1 MPKKGGNK
9 KKKKLRKQISDP
21 TGSKI
26 QKSQQKQPP
35 PEFERSPLRPPVR
48 APVRAPEPALSG
60 RPVFG
65 TLTSAKTVFGAG
77 DNFLLSA
84 PSAKKV
90 ITARETARRQQD
102 IEDEERAIYLRDRGL
117 VEKMVDG
124 KLKTVKFKNI
134 APVFNLKKLP
144 KKIFPIPPSPPV
156 NLLNPKKSTNM
167 FGGIDFNK
175 EFDKRVMKGPNA
187 NITRPIV
194 RGPKPIVRS
203 HTGIIRDTTSNSTA
217 PSVLPRNFKVIES
230 QLKPD
235 GMDDAKRAMSGRGS
249 LVDEVNH
256 HKFGD
261 SFNIGD
267 AIGKEASDRME
278 GFVSEDPTLQGA
290 VTTDEDDVFGSA
302 EEGSPVDSFKRALT
316 DREKDALQMR
326 LAQEE
331 NSGGPNQPPARGAF
345 ETRPEVLEERKK
357 QEDIRKKFKEKQQQ
371 KRDKQL
377 KKQQDLLSQPDL
389 QPEEDLGFMKQTR
402 KPRADKGLKRGK
414 RGRGRGG
421 TGKGRGTT

>member
-48 APVRAPEPALSG
+48 APVRGPALSG

-267 AIGKEASDRME
+267 AIGKEVSDRMDS
-278 GFVSEDPTLQGA
+278 FVSEDPTLQGA
-290 VTTDEDDVFGSA
+290 VTTDEDDVFGSS
-302 EEGSPVDSFKRALT
+302 EDVDAASLSASIPMRALT
-316 DREKDALQMR
+316 DREKDERQMR
-326 LAQEE
+326 LAEKE
-331 NSGGPNQPPARGAF
+331 NPGGPNQPLGAF
-345 ETRPEVLEERKK
+345 QTPPAVLKQREEEKKIERGRQRKA
-357 QEDIRKKFKEKQQQ
+357 EKERNKA
-371 KRDKQL
+371 
-377 KKQQDLLSQPDL
+377 LLENPDL
-389 QPEEDLGFMKQTR
+389 QPEDELQGLSKKPR

-421 TGKGRGTT
+421 TGKGRGTA